1 MKCSDVLTQ
10 DPVCCLPDDTVEQA
24 ARLMKKED
32 VGPIPVIENR
42 QTKKLLGIVTDRDMA
57 VKVVAEGRDNKKTKV
72 EEIMTRNPVTCHPSD
87 DLQVALD
94 AMAQH
99 QIRRVPV
106 VDDQG
111 RITGIIAQADVATR
125 TDDPEKTADV
135 VEEISRS
142 SIH

>member
-1 MKCSDVLTQ
+1 MKCIDVLTR

-42 QTKKLLGIVTDRDMA
+42 QSKKLLGIVTDRDLA

-72 EEIMTRNPVTCHPSD
+72 EEIMTRNPITCHPND

-111 RITGIIAQADVATR
+111 RISGIIAQADVATR
-125 TDDPEKTADV
+125 TDDPERTADV

>member
-1 MKCSDVLTQ
+1 MKCMDVLTK
-10 DPVCCLPDDTVEQA
+10 DPVCCLPGDTVEQA

-32 VGPIPVIENR
+32 VGPIPVIESR
-42 QTKKLLGIVTDRDMA
+42 QSKKLLGIVTDRDMA

-72 EEIMTRNPVTCHPSD
+72 EEIMTRNPVTCHPND

>member
-1 MKCSDVLTQ
+1 MKCLDVLTR

-42 QTKKLLGIVTDRDMA
+42 QSKKLLGIVTDRDLA

-72 EEIMTRNPVTCHPSD
+72 EEIMTRNPITCHPND

-111 RITGIIAQADVATR
+111 RIIGIIAQADVATR
-125 TDDPEKTADV
+125 TDDPERTADV

>member
-1 MKCSDVLTQ
+1 MKCMDVLTK
-10 DPVCCLPDDTVEQA
+10 DPVCCLPGDTVEQA

-32 VGPIPVIENR
+32 VGPIPVIESR
-42 QTKKLLGIVTDRDMA
+42 QSKKLLGIVTDRDMA

-72 EEIMTRNPVTCHPSD
+72 EEIMTRNPVTCHPND

-135 VEEISRS
+135 VEEISRP

>member
-1 MKCSDVLTQ
+1 MKCMDVLTQ
-10 DPVCCLPDDTVEQA
+10 DPVCCLPSDTVEQA

-42 QTKKLLGIVTDRDMA
+42 QSKKLLGIVTDRDMA
-57 VKVVAEGRDNKKTKV
+57 VKVVAEGRENKKTKV
-72 EEIMTRNPVTCHPSD
+72 EEIMTRNPVTCHPND

-106 VDDQG
+106 VDDHG
-111 RITGIIAQADVATR
+111 MITGIIAQADVATR
-125 TDDPEKTADV
+125 TDDPERTADV
-135 VEEISRS
+135 VEEISRP

>member
-1 MKCSDVLTQ
+1 MKCSDVLTR

-24 ARLMKKED
+24 AQSMKKED

-42 QTKKLLGIVTDRDMA
+42 QSKKLLGIVTDRDMA
-57 VKVVAEGRDNKKTKV
+57 VKVVAEGRDNRKTKV
-72 EEIMTRNPVTCHPSD
+72 KEIMTRNPVTCHPND

-142 SIH
+142 TIH

>member
-1 MKCSDVLTQ
+1 MKCMDVLTK

-32 VGPIPVIENR
+32 VGPIPVIESR
-42 QTKKLLGIVTDRDMA
+42 QSKKLLGIVTDRDMA
-57 VKVVAEGRDNKKTKV
+57 VKVVAEGRDNKQTKV
-72 EEIMTRNPVTCHPSD
+72 EEIMTRNPVTCHPND

>member
-1 MKCSDVLTQ
+1 MKCTDVLTR

-42 QTKKLLGIVTDRDMA
+42 QSKKLLGIVTDRDLA

-72 EEIMTRNPVTCHPSD
+72 EEIMTRNPVTCHPND

-111 RITGIIAQADVATR
+111 RIIGIIAQADVATR
-125 TDDPEKTADV
+125 TDDPERTADV

-142 SIH
+142 TIH